1 MTSDFFT
8 KARISIQGAPQIETQ
23 ASLHTRPTATIA
35 ASIPGGWRQQR
46 GTPLPQRGCYAL
58 DQMRPTTYP
67 VTSLGHLGGLL
78 QEEGVGREQHTLP
91 GDEFRV
97 IMRTL
102 YRPVPRDGGGQG
114 IQGRMTIDHESSV
127 PWQS

>member
-67 VTSLGHLGGLL
+67 VASLGHLGGLL
-78 QEEGVGREQHTLP
+78 PEGRVGLEQHRLP
-91 GDEFRV
+91 GGEFRV
-97 IMRTL
+97 MMRTL
-102 YRPVPRDGGGQG
+102 CRPLPRDGGGQG
-114 IQGRMTIDHESSV
+114 MQVRMTIDHESSV

>member
-23 ASLHTRPTATIA
+23 APLLTRPTATIA
-35 ASIPGGWRQQR
+35 ASIPGGWRQQP

-67 VTSLGHLGGLL
+67 IASLGHLGGLL
-78 QEEGVGREQHTLP
+78 PEERVGREQHTVP
-91 GDEFRV
+91 GGEFRV
-97 IMRTL
+97 MMRTL
-102 YRPVPRDGGGQG
+102 YRPVPRNGGTQEM
-114 IQGRMTIDHESSV
+114 QGRITIDHEASV